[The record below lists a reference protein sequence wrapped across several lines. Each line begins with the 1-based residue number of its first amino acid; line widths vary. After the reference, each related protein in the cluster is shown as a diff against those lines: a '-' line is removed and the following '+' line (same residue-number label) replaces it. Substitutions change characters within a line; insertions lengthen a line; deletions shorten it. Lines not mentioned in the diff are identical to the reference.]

1 MVSTLIKYYKNPL
14 SWLYLVL
21 VFLAVIAQYI
31 SPRFLVDTREYLDA
45 YFWYF
50 QSESIKI
57 DPYQGEHWMFPVRRT
72 PLFPL
77 ILFVM
82 KIKPWTLLQGL
93 ISISIPALLLKFLKI
108 QPYSAKETMYWFAWL
123 SFPLQFFYAALP
135 MPEMLAQAGMLLF
148 MIFLYQGS
156 VLKMFGIITL
166 LICLKPIFIVLLIP
180 VSFRLFYLNTFKSK
194 GKYALGF
201 ILPIGAMLMM
211 SMVNK
216 IHWNYW
222 GISSIATTN
231 AYHYNRYV
239 LLKKAKGQDG
249 VDSIYNAESKQ
260 LNNLS
265 NLDLKKGQIMNAW
278 VKKSLIDYPWQYL
291 YLHLKGA
298 LTMFFDPG
306 RYDAMVFLKWEKTS
320 GFLKVKDEIT
330 SNNQHKRPIYE
341 WVYILVFAFLNSIKF
356 LFLVA
361 ALTKF
366 IRNYR
371 VYPLEYGLICLAIF
385 LYAMAIGPVGTA
397 RYLVPLYP
405 CLIGVVFLTKENVNA
420 KIMKYSLGL
429 KRNR

>member
-1 MVSTLIKYYKNPL
+1 
-14 SWLYLVL
+14 
-21 VFLAVIAQYI
+21 
-31 SPRFLVDTREYLDA
+31 
-45 YFWYF
+45 
-50 QSESIKI
+50 
-57 DPYQGEHWMFPVRRT
+57 
-72 PLFPL
+72 
-77 ILFVM
+77 
-82 KIKPWTLLQGL
+82 
-93 ISISIPALLLKFLKI
+93 
-108 QPYSAKETMYWFAWL
+108 
-123 SFPLQFFYAALP
+123 
-135 MPEMLAQAGMLLF
+135 
-148 MIFLYQGS
+148 
-156 VLKMFGIITL
+156 
-166 LICLKPIFIVLLIP
+166 
-180 VSFRLFYLNTFKSK
+180 
-194 GKYALGF
+194 
-201 ILPIGAMLMM
+201 
-211 SMVNK
+211 
-216 IHWNYW
+216 
-222 GISSIATTN
+222 
-231 AYHYNRYV
+231 
-239 LLKKAKGQDG
+239 
-249 VDSIYNAESKQ
+249 
-260 LNNLS
+260 
-265 NLDLKKGQIMNAW
+265 MNAW